1 MKPYLVC
8 LHSSPITCSYHSHD
22 CPKSLFDEI
31 EKAGT
36 KQLETDFS
44 QESWPITGGKPLI
57 EGPETKDLLVTGHED
72 GSVNFWDVSQLEM
85 RLIYT
90 LQTAKYFVGEHE
102 GHDSEARETEEEVWP
117 PFKKVGN
124 YCPYSDDPRFAV
136 TKIIFSSGSKTL
148 TVAGN
153 GGQVL
158 IFDLSEEE
166 TSVEA
171 QVQQRT

>member
-1 MKPYLVC
+1 MPFRQTDLISPAWCNFICYSKWLFVC
-8 LHSSPITCSYHSHD
+8 FSEITF
-22 CPKSLFDEI
+22 LFCI
-31 EKAGT
+31 FI
-36 KQLETDFS
+36 LYIFFS
-44 QESWPITGGKPLI
+44 
-57 EGPETKDLLVTGHED
+57 HED

-90 LQTAKYFVGEHE
+90 LNTAKYFVGEHE
-102 GHDSEARETEEEVWP
+102 GHDSEAREAEEEVWP

-136 TKIIFSSGSKTL
+136 TKIVFCASNKTM

-158 IFDLSEEE
+158 TFDLSEEE
-166 TSVEA
+166 TSVEV
-171 QVQQRT
+171 QV

>member
-1 MKPYLVC
+1 
-8 LHSSPITCSYHSHD
+8 
-22 CPKSLFDEI
+22 
-31 EKAGT
+31 
-36 KQLETDFS
+36 
-44 QESWPITGGKPLI
+44 
-57 EGPETKDLLVTGHED
+57 
-72 GSVNFWDVSQLEM
+72 M

-90 LQTAKYFVGEHE
+90 LSTAKYFVGEHE
-102 GHDSEARETEEEVWP
+102 GHDSEAREAEEEVWP

-136 TKIIFSSGSKTL
+136 TKIVFSAAAQTM

-166 TSVEA
+166 TNVEA
-171 QVQQRT
+171 QVQYTLCFDRFVLDKDSVFFLNCGLVLKAICWKRHVLTV

>member
-1 MKPYLVC
+1 MFIC
-8 LHSSPITCSYHSHD
+8 LFI
-22 CPKSLFDEI
+22 F
-31 EKAGT
+31 
-36 KQLETDFS
+36 FS
-44 QESWPITGGKPLI
+44 
-57 EGPETKDLLVTGHED
+57 HED

-90 LQTAKYFVGEHE
+90 LNTAKYFVGEHE

-136 TKIIFSSGSKTL
+136 TKIVFCASNKTM

-158 IFDLSEEE
+158 TFDLSEEE
-166 TSVEA
+166 TSVEV
-171 QVQQRT
+171 QVLMLFF

>member
-1 MKPYLVC
+1 MC
-8 LHSSPITCSYHSHD
+8 
-22 CPKSLFDEI
+22 
-31 EKAGT
+31 
-36 KQLETDFS
+36 
-44 QESWPITGGKPLI
+44 
-57 EGPETKDLLVTGHED
+57 
-72 GSVNFWDVSQLEM
+72 
-85 RLIYT
+85 LIYT

-102 GHDSEARETEEEVWP
+102 GHESETRDAEEEVWP

-136 TKIIFSSGSKTL
+136 TKIILSTNSKSL

-166 TSVEA
+166 TSVEL
-171 QVQQRT
+171 QVWHAFFAITLLHGNTGVYKLWP

>member
-1 MKPYLVC
+1 MFFY
-8 LHSSPITCSYHSHD
+8 
-22 CPKSLFDEI
+22 FR
-31 EKAGT
+31 
-36 KQLETDFS
+36 
-44 QESWPITGGKPLI
+44 
-57 EGPETKDLLVTGHED
+57 HED

-85 RLIYT
+85 KLIYT

-102 GHDSEARETEEEVWP
+102 GHDSEAREAEEEVWP

-136 TKIIFSSGSKTL
+136 TKIIFSSASKTM

-166 TSVEA
+166 TSVEV
-171 QVQQRT
+171 QVWLYLTDKQ

>member
-1 MKPYLVC
+1 
-8 LHSSPITCSYHSHD
+8 
-22 CPKSLFDEI
+22 
-31 EKAGT
+31 
-36 KQLETDFS
+36 
-44 QESWPITGGKPLI
+44 
-57 EGPETKDLLVTGHED
+57 
-72 GSVNFWDVSQLEM
+72 M

-102 GHDSEARETEEEVWP
+102 GNDSETRETEEEVWP

-136 TKIIFSSGSKTL
+136 TKIMFCSTSKTL

-158 IFDLSEEE
+158 IFDLCEEE
-166 TSVEA
+166 SSVDV
-171 QVQQRT
+171 QVCQ

>member
-1 MKPYLVC
+1 MNC
-8 LHSSPITCSYHSHD
+8 LC
-22 CPKSLFDEI
+22 F
-31 EKAGT
+31 
-36 KQLETDFS
+36 FR
-44 QESWPITGGKPLI
+44 
-57 EGPETKDLLVTGHED
+57 HED

-85 RLIYT
+85 CLIYT

-102 GHDSEARETEEEVWP
+102 GHESETRDAEEEVWP

-136 TKIIFSSGSKTL
+136 TKIILSPKAKSL

-166 TSVEA
+166 TSVEL
-171 QVQQRT
+171 QVWHSYFVLIFLDGNMKVYKSLIQPSLPESSVGIIKYNLFGFAWYLKFPWAENILIAISIKLN